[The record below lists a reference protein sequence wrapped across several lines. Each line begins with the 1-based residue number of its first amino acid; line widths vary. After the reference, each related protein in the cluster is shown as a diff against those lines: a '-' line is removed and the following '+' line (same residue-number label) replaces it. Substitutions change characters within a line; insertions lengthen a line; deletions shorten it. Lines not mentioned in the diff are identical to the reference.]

1 MKCKDLIK
9 IIQDQQ
15 LEDYDIFA
23 IDLDYSFET
32 GDFALAKNFQI
43 LPYPQ
48 YKDIYS
54 DLEAERYDHVSIVV
68 KMADGTIVSRTEAH
82 YDSSTEENYPF

>member
-23 IDLDYSFET
+23 IDLDYVFKT
-32 GDFALAKNFQI
+32 GNLALAKNFQI

-54 DLEAERYDHVSIVV
+54 GLEAERYDYVSIEVN
-68 KMADGTIVSRTEAH
+68 MEDGTMASRTEAH
-82 YDSSTEENYPF
+82 YDSSTKENYPF